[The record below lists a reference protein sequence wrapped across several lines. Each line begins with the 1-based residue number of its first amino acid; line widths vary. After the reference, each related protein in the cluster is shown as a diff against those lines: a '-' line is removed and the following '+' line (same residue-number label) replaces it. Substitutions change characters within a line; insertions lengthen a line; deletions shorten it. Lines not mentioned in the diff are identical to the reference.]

1 MKPRPRLNNLLGH
14 FSVVGVFA
22 GGGDSICRLE
32 RHVDSL
38 KKSNEIVEIKYTR
51 VGGEWEG
58 SQSAERLM

>member
-22 GGGDSICRLE
+22 GGGDSICCLE

-38 KKSNEIVEIKYTR
+38 KKNLTRLLKLNTQGWVESGKAAK
-51 VGGEWEG
+51 VPKG
-58 SQSAERLM
+58 